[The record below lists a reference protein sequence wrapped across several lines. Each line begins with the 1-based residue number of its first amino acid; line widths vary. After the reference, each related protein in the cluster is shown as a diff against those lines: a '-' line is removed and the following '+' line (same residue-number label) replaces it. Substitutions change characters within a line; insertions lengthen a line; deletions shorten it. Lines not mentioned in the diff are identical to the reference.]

1 MATIKGYVIAGTK
14 DNFYLHRSGNWVEYD
29 SPAKAY
35 VWTKEE
41 VDSILKEF
49 ESIKEGI
56 VPNRVIPATFVIPT
70 GGLTTIDG
78 AEISARDFGNT
89 VKVSGNI
96 FDAGS
101 FNATYNL
108 IAGSHSL

>member
-1 MATIKGYVIAGTK
+1 MATIKGFIIAGTK
-14 DNFYLHRSGNWVEYD
+14 ENFYLHRSGSWVEYD
-29 SPAKAY
+29 NPAKAY

-49 ESIKEGI
+49 EAIKDGI
-56 VPNRVIPATFVIPT
+56 TPKTVIPATFVIPT

-78 AEISARDFGNT
+78 KEIAASDFANT
-89 VKVSGNI
+89 LRVSGGVFN
-96 FDAGS
+96 AGS
-101 FNATYNL
+101 FNSSYNI